1 MKRMRLV
8 TFLLQEKSYFSVTGK
23 KLLTYVINE
32 SNIISVKQVYS

>member
-8 TFLLQEKSYFSVTGK
+8 TFLLQEK

-32 SNIISVKQVYS
+32 SNIISVEQVYS

>member
-1 MKRMRLV
+1 MLWNGGKD
-8 TFLLQEKSYFSVTGK
+8 EKNEISYFSVTGK